1 MLTFDEFIKKYIG
14 KKTDIDNYAGAQ
26 CVDLIKVYLKECFG
40 INAGSWGNAE
50 AYFNRFSD
58 KTWDGYEAMNR
69 EFVRIPNSASFKP
82 IEGDIVVYGEKF
94 SKSHDCGH
102 IGISTDECTLTTVV
116 MYDQNATGNKDAM
129 KKSSYFGYI
138 TRNCLGVL
146 RPKDRSFI
154 VEAKETYSYFKKC
167 SVNAHSIT
175 DALKS
180 LGESSSY
187 VYRKK
192 IAAVNSITDYK
203 GTSEQNEK
211 MLKLLKQGKLI
222 KP

>member
-1 MLTFDEFIKKYIG
+1 MLTFDEFVKKYYG
-14 KKTDIDNYAGAQ
+14 KKTDYDSYAGAQ

-40 INAGSWGNAE
+40 IYAGSWGNAE
-50 AYFNRFSD
+50 AYFNRFND
-58 KTWDGYEAMNR
+58 KTWGGYGAMHEA
-69 EFVRIPNSASFKP
+69 FVLIKNSASFKP
-82 IEGDIVVYGEKF
+82 IEGDIVVYGERF

-102 IGISTDECTLTTVV
+102 IGIATDECTLNTVV
-116 MYDQNATGNKDAM
+116 MYDQNATGNRDAM

-154 VEAKETYSYFKKC
+154 VEDKPTYSYFNKYTGD
-167 SVNAHSIT
+167 SVSIT

-180 LGESSSY
+180 IGESGSK
-187 VYRKK
+187 VHRKK
-192 IAAVNSITDYK
+192 IAAANSIVNYK
-203 GTSEQNEK
+203 GTSDQNEK
-211 MLKLLKQGKLI
+211 ILKLLKQGKLI

>member
-1 MLTFDEFIKKYIG
+1 MLTFEEFVKTYYG
-14 KKTDIDNYAGAQ
+14 KKTDYDNYKGAQ

-40 INAGSWGNAE
+40 IYAGSWGNAE
-50 AYFNRFSD
+50 AYFNRFND
-58 KTWDGYEAMNR
+58 KTWGGYDAMHEA
-69 EFVRIPNSASFKP
+69 FVLIKNTASFKP
-82 IEGDIVVYGEKF
+82 IKGDIVVYGKKF

-102 IGISTDECTLTTVV
+102 IGIATDECTLSTVV
-116 MYDQNATGNKDAM
+116 MYDQNATGNRDAM

-154 VEAKETYSYFKKC
+154 VGNTFFKKC

-180 LGESSSY
+180 IGESGSY
-187 VYRKK
+187 AYRKK
-192 IAAVNSITDYK
+192 IAAANSIADYK
-203 GTSEQNEK
+203 GTSKQNET
-211 MLKLLKQGKLI
+211 MLKLLKQGKLM